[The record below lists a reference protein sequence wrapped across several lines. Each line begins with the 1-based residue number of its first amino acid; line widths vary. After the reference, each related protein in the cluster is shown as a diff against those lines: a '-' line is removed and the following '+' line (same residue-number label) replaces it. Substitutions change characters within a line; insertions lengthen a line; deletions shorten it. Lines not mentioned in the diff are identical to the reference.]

1 VISFGTV
8 QQTFESGWPDG
19 GTHYGHALDLCRQR
33 GDRRGQAL
41 ARIGLAF
48 AFERE
53 GRYAES
59 LAQCTHAL
67 ELFQVLGD
75 KAREAMTANNVGWC
89 HAQMGTHQQVLTWCQ
104 QAIALHQELGDAHGQ
119 AATSS
124 WDSLGY
130 AYYQVG
136 DYVQAASCFQEAVR
150 LFGEFGDRCGQAW
163 ALAHLGDARFA
174 VGYLKTAREAWQQAL
189 AILDDL
195 RHPDAEPVRT
205 KLQQLDTA
213 EAV

>member
-19 GTHYGHALDLCRQR
+19 GR
-33 GDRRGQAL
+33 
-41 ARIGLAF
+41 
-48 AFERE
+48 
-53 GRYAES
+53 
-59 LAQCTHAL
+59 
-67 ELFQVLGD
+67 
-75 KAREAMTANNVGWC
+75 
-89 HAQMGTHQQVLTWCQ
+89 
-104 QAIALHQELGDAHGQ
+104 
-119 AATSS
+119 
-124 WDSLGY
+124 
-130 AYYQVG
+130 
-136 DYVQAASCFQEAVR
+136 
-150 LFGEFGDRCGQAW
+150 FGDRCGQAW

-174 VGYLKTAREAWQQAL
+174 VGYLKTARQAWQQAL